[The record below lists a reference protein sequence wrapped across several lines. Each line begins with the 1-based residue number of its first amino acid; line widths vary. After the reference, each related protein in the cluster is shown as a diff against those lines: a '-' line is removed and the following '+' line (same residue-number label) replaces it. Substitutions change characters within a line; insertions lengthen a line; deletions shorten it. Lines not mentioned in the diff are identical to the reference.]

1 MYTENNVKTIELKDL
16 NENLEKKVNERTHE
30 LKDANYELSILNAR
44 LEKEKFR
51 SELELEMASIV
62 QRKFFPQPIKHFKG
76 WDIAICYEPL
86 AKVSGDLY
94 DYYNFKNI
102 LNGISIFDVSGHGI
116 SASLITMLSKNI
128 ISHAFQRG
136 YRNRESIEHMLNRIN
151 NSIITEKGEI
161 DNYLTGLLCR
171 FSEFDFLKRQLFLLF
186 VRNCWKFFRV

>member
-1 MYTENNVKTIELKDL
+1 MQLLLFIDKPTYYSGTPAVFFHNRDLL

-86 AKVSGDLY
+86 AEEF
-94 DYYNFKNI
+94 N
-102 LNGISIFDVSGHGI
+102 
-116 SASLITMLSKNI
+116 LSTV
-128 ISHAFQRG
+128 H
-136 YRNRESIEHMLNRIN
+136 
-151 NSIITEKGEI
+151 
-161 DNYLTGLLCR
+161 CR
-171 FSEFDFLKRQLFLLF
+171 TRVERAKKQLFT
-186 VRNCWKFFRV
+186 NI